1 MISSKDYKTK
11 LFDAHRN
18 LESYLMVL
26 PEVVDLLRRD
36 SVLGIL
42 YINGHQLKVIEEKYG
57 SRLFDD
63 IMINISRI
71 LSNMRGS
78 IVRKTDILTL
88 SEVQGYSFII
98 FMSEARKDKPGA
110 MLSKEDVEKTCE
122 RVQSYLH
129 STLFFELY
137 NYLKGLP
144 KINVG
149 YSFTV
154 YNPMI
159 KPWRSIYNLIEEA
172 REITEL
178 QRSQLELRNR
188 GHLQK
193 IILEQQ
199 ISTVYQ
205 PIANLQDL
213 SIMGYESLSR
223 GPKHS
228 EIEAPLILFTLAEET
243 GLVFELDR
251 LCRRRAIIN
260 AKGKKRG
267 LKLFVNTLPNL
278 IYDPDFEAK
287 LFIKFL
293 ESNDIPI
300 NDIVFE
306 ITERNAIEQY
316 SNFRQAISYYTD
328 VGITI
333 AIDDVGA
340 GYSSLEA
347 ILEIKPAYVKI
358 DASIIRGASEFEAK
372 REMLKALQSLARS
385 IGAKTI
391 AEGIE
396 TEKDF
401 HVIRKIGIEY
411 GQGYYFA
418 KPGKAFPEITI
429 DGAA

>member
-1 MISSKDYKTK
+1 MNSTKDFKTK
-11 LFDAHRN
+11 LFDSHRN
-18 LESYLMVL
+18 LPSFLTVL
-26 PEVVDLLRRD
+26 PEVVELLRRD
-36 SVLGIL
+36 SALGIL
-42 YINGHQLKVIEEKYG
+42 YINGTELKVIEEKYG

-63 IMINISRI
+63 IMINISRM

-78 IVRKTDILTL
+78 IIRKTDILTL
-88 SEVQGYSFII
+88 TEVQGYSFIV
-98 FMSEARKDKPGA
+98 FMSEARKDKPGV
-110 MLSKEDVEKTCE
+110 MLSKDDVEKACE

-144 KINVG
+144 RISVG
-149 YSFTV
+149 YSFCV

-159 KPWRSIYNLIEEA
+159 KPWRAVYNLIDEA
-172 REITEL
+172 KKIGDL
-178 QRSQLELRNR
+178 QMAQLELKNR
-188 GHLQK
+188 GRLQK
-193 IILEQQ
+193 VILEEQV
-199 ISTVYQ
+199 STVYQ
-205 PIANLQDL
+205 PILDL
-213 SIMGYESLSR
+213 KTEQIMGYESLSR

-228 EIEAPLILFTLAEET
+228 EIEAPVILFTLAEET

-251 LCRRRAIIN
+251 LCRKRSIIN
-260 AKGKKRG
+260 ARGKKRG

-306 ITERNAIEQY
+306 ITERNAIEQF

-347 ILEIKPAYVKI
+347 IIEIKPAYVKI
-358 DASIIRGASEFEAK
+358 DASVTRGVAESAGK
-372 REMLKALQSLARS
+372 QQMLKALHSLSQSV
-385 IGAKTI
+385 GAKTI

-396 TEKDF
+396 TRSDF
-401 HVIRKIGIEY
+401 DTIQQIGIEY
-411 GQGYYFA
+411 GQGYYIC
-418 KPGKAFPEITI
+418 KPGPAFPEVHLHK
-429 DGAA
+429 